1 MALTTDARQEIAD
14 ALNAAGILTFPVVP
28 ETLTMPSVVIV
39 PGEPYVLPD
48 RIGPTLAYTASYD
61 LTCVAQAADNAAG
74 LAAVEGMID
83 AVLAALPDGIRCERV
98 TRPALDDFGAQGAGY
113 VAQIFVTGHLAGAAP
128 TPPPPIDV
136 PAPPGE
142 PYADNWLETGGG
154 WQYDLHWDLS
164 PDDGG
169 SPILEH
175 LVSQTGQGSTIVD
188 GNTGFLGAQF
198 SLTYPREVWVQ
209 AYNVVGL
216 SLPSPTATLT
226 PPI

>member
-14 ALNAAGILTFPVVP
+14 ALNAAGILAFPVVP

-39 PGEPYVLPD
+39 PGEPYVIPD

-128 TPPPPIDV
+128 TPPPPVTV

-142 PYADNWLETGGG
+142 PYADAWIETGGG

-169 SPILEH
+169 SPILRH
-175 LVSQTGQGSTIVD
+175 IVTRDGVAPITVD
-188 GNTGFLGAQF
+188 GNTGILTAQF
-198 SLTYPREVWVQ
+198 SLTFPVYCHVKAVNAAGES
-209 AYNVVGL
+209 AA
-216 SLPSPTATLT
+216 SPTATLT